1 MPRRSD
7 SDKGAAAGE
16 AVEVIL
22 DIVGQLRAELHP
34 NHGNRA
40 AVLLDS
46 SLERELGFDSL
57 GRVELCARIERTFEV
72 SLPEQAVATIETPRD
87 LLRALRGAH
96 PTAPMAGAIRPA
108 APLPTLAPPAQ
119 AETLPEVLD
128 WYVRSAPERAH
139 VHLFTETGQEEVISH
154 AALHRG
160 AHAVAAGLREL
171 GLEPGQ
177 TVAIML
183 PTGRDYFH
191 GFFGVLL
198 AGGVPV
204 PIYPPLRPAQIEE
217 HLRRHA
223 RILANAQ
230 TSMLI
235 TVAEARPLSRL
246 LRSLV
251 ESMRTIVT
259 VPELAARA
267 TPAAGETPTYRM
279 SGGDIAMLQ
288 YTSGSTGNPKGVILT
303 HANLLA
309 NIRAMGGVIKAD
321 SSDVFVSWMPLY
333 HDMGL
338 IGAWL
343 GSLYYAM
350 PLVVMSPL
358 LFLTRPELWLWAIH
372 RHRATLSGAPNFGYE
387 LCLRRIED
395 RDIEGLDL
403 SSWRVAFNGAEPI
416 SPDTLARF
424 HERFARYGLR
434 AATQMPVYGLAES
447 SVGLAFP
454 PLGRAP
460 LIDRIQREPFTRTGH
475 APPAAAGDPHALR
488 FVACGQPL
496 PGHQVRIVDATGHE
510 AGEREEGRL
519 EFKGPSTTSG
529 YFRNPEETRRLF
541 HGDWLDSGDLAYVAG
556 GDVYITGRV
565 KDIVIRAGRN
575 IYPHELEEAVGNI
588 AGIRKGCVAVFG
600 VAAPGEG
607 TERLVVLAETRE
619 TNVDGRERLRDEIN
633 AVGLALIGTPPDE
646 VVLAP
651 PHTVLK
657 TSSGKIRRAASR
669 ELYERGAIGAGPQ
682 PLWRQLARLGW
693 TALAPQWRRTAHAAG
708 DILYAGYAWIVFWAL
723 APWVWL
729 AVALLPRPSFNR
741 VIIRAAARLLIRLC
755 AVPLRVQG
763 LDQLPR
769 GNSMLVANHASYI
782 DAIVLAA
789 VLPPAFSFVA
799 KREFTGQFVARIFL
813 RHIGAE
819 FVERV
824 DFQSGVE
831 DARRVTNAVRAGR
844 RLIFFPEGT
853 FDRMPGLLPFR
864 LGGFSAAAAA
874 GVPVLP
880 VAIRGTR
887 SILRSGQW
895 FPRRGAIRVTI
906 GAPLVAQG
914 SDWSAAIKLRDA
926 ARAEILK
933 ACGEPDLTAGPG
945 A

>member
-1 MPRRSD
+1 MSGKSGSSTR
-7 SDKGAAAGE
+7 AGE
-16 AVEVIL
+16 ATEVIL
-22 DIVGQLRAELHP
+22 DIVRQLRAELHP
-34 NHGNRA
+34 SYNIRA
-40 AVLLDS
+40 AVTLDCL
-46 SLERELGFDSL
+46 LERKLGFDSL
-57 GRVELCARIERTFEV
+57 GRVELFARIERAFDV
-72 SLPEQAVATIETPRD
+72 SLPEQTLATAETPRD
-87 LLRALRGAH
+87 LLRALRGA
-96 PTAPMAGAIRPA
+96 RPA
-108 APLPTLAPPAQ
+108 APAAASGAIRSVPPSPALAPPTQ

-139 VHLFTETGQEEVISH
+139 IHLLSETGEEEVISH
-154 AALHRG
+154 AALQRG
-160 AHAVAAGLREL
+160 AQAVAVGLREH

-183 PTGRDYFH
+183 PTSRDYFH

-198 AGGVPV
+198 AGSVPV

-230 TSMLI
+230 VTILI

-267 TPAAGETPTYRM
+267 TSAAGEMPTYRT

-309 NIRAMGGVIKAD
+309 NIRAMGGVIKAG
-321 SSDVFVSWMPLY
+321 SSDGFVSWMPLY

-343 GSLYYAM
+343 GSLYYAL

-460 LIDRIQREPFTRTGH
+460 LIDRIQREPFVRTGH
-475 APPAAAGDPHALR
+475 ALPAAADDPHALR

-496 PGHQVRIVDATGHE
+496 PGHQIRIVDATGYE

-588 AGIRKGCVAVFG
+588 AGIRKGCVAIFG
-600 VAAPGEG
+600 VATSGEG

-619 TNVDGRERLRDEIN
+619 TDADTQARLRDEIN
-633 AVGLALIGTPPDE
+633 SVGLALIGTPPDE

-669 ELYERGAIGAGPQ
+669 ELYERGAIGATPQ
-682 PLWRQLARLGW
+682 PMWLQLARLGW
-693 TALAPQWRRTAHAAG
+693 AALAPQWRRTAHAAG
-708 DILYAGYAWIVFWAL
+708 HILYAVHAWMMFWAL
-723 APWVWL
+723 APWAWL
-729 AVALLPRPSFNR
+729 TVALLPRPSLNR
-741 VIIRAAARLLIRLC
+741 AIIRAAARLLIRLC

-763 LDQLPR
+763 LEQLPS

-782 DAIVLAA
+782 DGIILAA
-789 VLPPAFSFVA
+789 VLPPEFSFVA
-799 KREFTGQFVARIFL
+799 KREFTGQFVARLFL

-831 DARRVTNAVRAGR
+831 DARRVTDAVGAGR

-864 LGGFSAAAAA
+864 LGAFSAAAAA

-895 FPRRGAIRVTI
+895 FPRRGAIRITI

-933 ACGEPDLTAGPG
+933 VCGEPDLA
-945 A
+945 AASSD